1 MHITILGTRGEIE
14 ETAPSH
20 AHHSGMLVDERL
32 LFDLGEREYLDLG
45 AEAVFITHLH
55 PDHAFFI
62 TDPAAIDIP
71 LYAPEE
77 ADGDVPITVIDD
89 PVTLGPYT
97 VTPIPT
103 HHRLKV
109 KSTAYRIEKGE
120 EKILYTGDLIWI
132 NKEYHHLLEGCR
144 LVITDGSL
152 VRKGGRVMRD
162 KATGKIYGHA
172 GIPDLVDLFAPFTD
186 HILFSHFGSWFFKDV
201 EASFGRL
208 RALGEE
214 KGVSVLV
221 GYDGMEI
228 ETGSLLKGSSQGFP
242 GPVSNLGKER

>member
-14 ETAPSH
+14 QSAPSH
-20 AHHSGMLVDERL
+20 AKHSGVLVDETL
-32 LFDLGEREYLDLG
+32 LFDLGERDYLDLG
-45 AEAVFITHLH
+45 AKIAFITHLH
-55 PDHAFFI
+55 PDHAFFV

-77 ADGDVPITVIDD
+77 ADGDVQITVIEE

-103 HHRLKV
+103 HHSVKV
-109 KSTAYRIEKGE
+109 QSTAYCIEKGE
-120 EKILYTGDLIWI
+120 EKVLYTGDMIWI

-162 KATGKIYGHA
+162 TETGKIYGHA
-172 GIPDLVDLFAPFTD
+172 GIHDLIDLFAPFTE
-186 HILFSHFGSWFFKDV
+186 HILFLHFGSWFFKDV
-201 EASFGRL
+201 EASAERL
-208 RALGEE
+208 RALGEA
-214 KGVSVLV
+214 KGVSVIV
-221 GYDGMEI
+221 GRDGMAI
-228 ETGSLLKGSSQGFP
+228 ETGSL
-242 GPVSNLGKER
+242 